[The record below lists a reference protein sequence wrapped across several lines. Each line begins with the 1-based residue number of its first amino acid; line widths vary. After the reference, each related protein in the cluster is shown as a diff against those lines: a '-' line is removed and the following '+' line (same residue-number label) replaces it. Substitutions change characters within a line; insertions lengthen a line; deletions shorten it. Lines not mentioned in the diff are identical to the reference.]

1 MSESSIRLQ
10 TYIVCGVM
18 IGCFSILYPKIFHPM
33 LLRSLG
39 AVKTEPVKEEH
50 IFTHR
55 FGPNGPDRPRP
66 SIRGGE
72 AEATTIGKRGGILS
86 LVLPLYGV
94 GIVIYLFYTLSK
106 LYKSRKHK
114 DNKNKDEYLKHYYRD
129 FHYDVNRGKFRMGRD
144 STDDDDDD
152 RDDGQA
158 DAASGVGSS
167 KSVYSPSRAK
177 QNKSSVTNAA
187 GDFDWSAAYGPGAYP
202 DIYRSAKSLPRD
214 LEDLLYRMEN
224 EEVVD
229 NEELSS
235 LRLRLEQTE
244 RQMMHLL
251 HAMDAAEHMVAQSGL
266 DDVDELDPFACDPD
280 RLTTSRLPCS
290 KAGQIPSEQSQEADL
305 SDDQD
310 DCDDVED
317 IPGSEYESGHEKP
330 IPADTEIRQRG
341 KTD

>member
-39 AVKTEPVKEEH
+39 AVKTEPVKE
-50 IFTHR
+50 
-55 FGPNGPDRPRP
+55 DRPRP
-66 SIRGGE
+66 SIRGGD

-106 LYKSRKHK
+106 LYKSRKRK

-152 RDDGQA
+152 RDNGRA

-177 QNKSSVTNAA
+177 QNKSSV
-187 GDFDWSAAYGPGAYP
+187 
-202 DIYRSAKSLPRD
+202 
-214 LEDLLYRMEN
+214 
-224 EEVVD
+224 
-229 NEELSS
+229 
-235 LRLRLEQTE
+235 
-244 RQMMHLL
+244 
-251 HAMDAAEHMVAQSGL
+251 
-266 DDVDELDPFACDPD
+266 
-280 RLTTSRLPCS
+280 
-290 KAGQIPSEQSQEADL
+290 
-305 SDDQD
+305 
-310 DCDDVED
+310 
-317 IPGSEYESGHEKP
+317 
-330 IPADTEIRQRG
+330 
-341 KTD
+341 